1 MRQEVIELNAEG
13 FCARWQTLPPRC
25 GPCYVQGRMTTLA
38 EIEKAAGALPTEQQQ
53 ALIRHLSRNLARSR
67 NDCGSSE
74 GWPVPPPDVPIEEL
88 RRIHALIEAEF
99 SKVDPDG
106 W

>member
-1 MRQEVIELNAEG
+1 MI
-13 FCARWQTLPPRC
+13 
-25 GPCYVQGRMTTLA
+25 TLA
-38 EIEKAAGALPTEQQQ
+38 EIEAAADALPTEEQK
-53 ALIRHLSRNLARSR
+53 ALLRHLSRRLSR
-67 NDCGSSE
+67 HRVDPGSCE

-99 SKVDPDG
+99 SQVDPDG